1 MANPVTNQF
10 HAAFG
15 RDVLK
20 RKILETGGL
29 GPPRETYR
37 YLESCGICT
46 WQQLGDLPAY
56 RWKQVKASLAP
67 IRIGHEAADFDAG
80 DRFGP
85 GHMISLDEL
94 KAAAAEDLRKWQR
107 EWQRARHDDAEDA
120 DDEWSD
126 RAVDGGSDG
135 SDPDA

>member
-1 MANPVTNQF
+1 MANPVTSQF

-20 RKILETGGL
+20 AKILQTHGL
-29 GPPRETYR
+29 GSPRETVR

-46 WQQLGDLPAY
+46 WQQLGELPAK
-56 RWKQVKASLAP
+56 RWEQVKAILPP
-67 IRIGHEAADFDAG
+67 IRRGHEAADFDAG

-85 GHMISLDEL
+85 GHLNSLNQL
-94 KAAAAEDLRKWQR
+94 KAAAAEDIRKWKVLR
-107 EWQRARHDDAEDA
+107 ENTAEDAEDA

-126 RAVDGGSDG
+126 RAVDGGSDV
-135 SDPDA
+135 SDADA